1 MFTALLLAA
10 ATIMPATGEELKVY
24 GAESSRIDV
33 AYEELRTGDNA
44 AAVARI
50 RASGLLADG
59 DPAALINLGAA
70 YSRLGDKGAARDC
83 YRSAII
89 SKTRYDLELADGAW
103 MDSRAAA
110 RLAIVRLDQGRTLA
124 LR

>member
-1 MFTALLLAA
+1 MITALLLAA
-10 ATIMPATGEELKVY
+10 ATMTPAAGEGLEVY

-33 AYEELRTGDNA
+33 AYDELRAGRNA
-44 AAVARI
+44 EAVERI

-70 YSRLGDKGAARDC
+70 YARQGDKQGARDC
-83 YRSAII
+83 YRSAIL
-89 SKTRYDLELADGAW
+89 SKTRYDLELADGEW

-110 RLAIVRLDQGRTLA
+110 RLAFVRLDQGRTLA

>member
-1 MFTALLLAA
+1 MFVGILIAA
-10 ATIMPATGEELKVY
+10 AALSPAADADVMVY
-24 GAESSRIDV
+24 GAEPSRIDV
-33 AYEELRTGDNA
+33 AYDALQAGRND
-44 AAVARI
+44 AAVERI
-50 RASGLLADG
+50 RASGLVEDG

-70 YSRLGDKGAARDC
+70 YARLGDKGAARDC

-89 SKTRYDLELADGAW
+89 SKSRYDLELADGAW

-110 RLAIVRLDQGRTLA
+110 RLAIDRLAQGRTLA